1 MSQEWTIPLQIRISL
16 GTPGQGAQLA
26 AAAVAGPQAGVER
39 GAALAKTKRVL
50 PPSHG
55 NLEST
60 DPYLDK
66 FNVASLKAR
75 DFNYKTALSLAL
87 ASRLAYADKATVEG
101 TAKNL
106 WKLQTCE
113 FVSVDET
120 QCFVA
125 SSQDAVLLAFRGT
138 ENLGDWLAN
147 MNTMGTNQ
155 PYGRVHG
162 GFLGAF
168 RDVKGALEKILD
180 PLAGRRLL
188 ITGHSL
194 GGALALIA
202 AAEWQEKYKNISWI
216 HTHGQPAV
224 GKRDFQV
231 FMETHYGRAYY
242 RFVNDDDIVPMV
254 PPFFSHSGYLVHFG
268 EGGGLESLAGS
279 SELEAVGVDPGLLP
293 VETPMLT
300 KEQFDLLRARLL
312 QERALGASLDEGAV
326 EAATVESVAGASV
339 SEENLESLEG
349 LLPSISDHSMDLYV
363 AKIARQ
369 LELQP
374 G

>member
-26 AAAVAGPQAGVER
+26 AAPAVGPQARVER
-39 GAALAKTKRVL
+39 GAPLAKRAL

-55 NLEST
+55 SLEST

-66 FNVASLKAR
+66 FNVASLKAK
-75 DFNYKTALSLAL
+75 DFNYRTALSMAL

-113 FVSVDET
+113 FVSVEET

-125 SSQDAVLLAFRGT
+125 TSPDAVLLAFRGT

-147 MNTMGTNQ
+147 MNMMSTVGSN
-155 PYGRVHG
+155 PSYGRVHG

-168 RDVKGALEKILD
+168 IDVKAALEKILD
-180 PLAGRRLL
+180 PLAGRPLL

-202 AAEWQEKYKNISWI
+202 AAEWQGKYNISWI

-224 GKRDFQV
+224 GKKDFQV
-231 FMETHYGRAYY
+231 FMETHYGRVYY

-254 PPFFSHSGYLVHFG
+254 PPSFSHSGYLVHFG
-268 EGGGLESLAGS
+268 EGDGLESLAGS
-279 SELEAVGVDPGLLP
+279 PELEAVGVDPGLLP

-312 QERALGASLDEGAV
+312 QERALGETLDEGAV
-326 EAATVESVAGASV
+326 EAATLESVAGPEAGV
-339 SEENLESLEG
+339 ENLESLEG

-369 LELQP
+369 LEQRH
-374 G
+374 